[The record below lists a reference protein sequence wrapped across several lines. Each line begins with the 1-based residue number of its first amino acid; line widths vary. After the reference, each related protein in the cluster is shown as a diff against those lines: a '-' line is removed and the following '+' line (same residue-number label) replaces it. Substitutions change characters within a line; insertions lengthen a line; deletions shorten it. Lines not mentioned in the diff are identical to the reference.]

1 MLNRKGLLLV
11 VSGPSGAG
19 KGTICKALLNKN
31 DQIKLSVSATTR
43 KPRNGEVHG
52 VNYFFIEKEEFTK
65 MIENGEFLEYAQI
78 YDNFYGTPKAAI
90 IECLEKG
97 QDVIL
102 EIEMQGARQIKEVYP
117 EGVFIFVL
125 PPSLEELKS
134 RIVGRGTETQEEIE
148 KRFSCAFEEINQ
160 IVNYDYFIVN
170 EDIEKSVSDVEAIIC
185 AEKNKVTRY
194 KNNIIDKFKEE
205 LYNVKAINK

>member
-31 DQIKLSVSATTR
+31 NQIKLSVSATTR

-205 LYNVKAINK
+205 L

>member
-52 VNYFFIEKEEFTK
+52 VNYFFIEKEEFAK

-134 RIVGRGTETQEEIE
+134 RIVGRGTETQEEME

-205 LYNVKAINK
+205 L

>member
-43 KPRNGEVHG
+43 KPRHGEVHG

-205 LYNVKAINK
+205 L

>member
-97 QDVIL
+97 QAVIL

-205 LYNVKAINK
+205 L

>member
-19 KGTICKALLNKN
+19 KGTICKELLDKN
-31 DQIKLSVSATTR
+31 SDIKLSISATTR
-43 KPRNGEVHG
+43 KPRNGEIHG
-52 VNYFFIEKEEFTK
+52 VNYFFLEKEDFTT
-65 MIENGEFLEYAQI
+65 MIDNGEFLEHAQI

-90 IECLEKG
+90 LECLNKG

-125 PPSLEELKS
+125 PPSLEELKN
-134 RIVGRGTETQEEIE
+134 RIVGRGTETAEEIN
-148 KRFSCAFEEINQ
+148 KRFSSAFEEINQ
-160 IVNYDYFIVN
+160 IVNYDYFIFNKDVN
-170 EDIEKSVSDVEAIIC
+170 TSVRELENIINS
-185 AEKNKVTRY
+185 EKNRVTRY
-194 KNNIIDKFKEE
+194 KDSIIQKFKEE
-205 LYNVKAINK
+205 M

>member
-148 KRFSCAFEEINQ
+148 KRFSCAYEEINQ

-205 LYNVKAINK
+205 L

>member
-1 MLNRKGLLLV
+1 MLDRKGLLLV

-31 DQIKLSVSATTR
+31 DEIKLSVSATTR

-52 VNYFFIEKEEFTK
+52 VNYFFLEKEEFTT

-78 YDNFYGTPKAAI
+78 YDNFYGTPKSAI

-102 EIEMQGARQIKEVYP
+102 EIEMQGAKQIKEVYP

-170 EDIEKSVSDVEAIIC
+170 EDIEKSVNDVEAII
-185 AEKNKVTRY
+185 ASEKNKVIRY

-205 LYNVKAINK
+205 L

>member
-90 IECLEKG
+90 IECLENG

-185 AEKNKVTRY
+185 AEKNKATRY

-205 LYNVKAINK
+205 L

>member
-170 EDIEKSVSDVEAIIC
+170 EDIEKSVNDVEAII
-185 AEKNKVTRY
+185 ASEKNKVIRY

-205 LYNVKAINK
+205 L

>member
-102 EIEMQGARQIKEVYP
+102 EIEMQGAKQIKEVYP

-205 LYNVKAINK
+205 L

>member
-31 DQIKLSVSATTR
+31 DKIKLSVSATTR

-65 MIENGEFLEYAQI
+65 MVENGEFLEHAQI

-90 IECLEKG
+90 IECLEEG

-170 EDIEKSVSDVEAIIC
+170 EDIEKSVNDVEAIILS
-185 AEKNKVTRY
+185 EKNKVTRY

-205 LYNVKAINK
+205 L

>member
-11 VSGPSGAG
+11 VTGPSGAG

-52 VNYFFIEKEEFTK
+52 VNYFFIEKEEFTR
-65 MIENGEFLEYAQI
+65 MLENGEFLEHAQI

-170 EDIEKSVSDVEAIIC
+170 EDIEKSVNDVEAIILS
-185 AEKNKVTRY
+185 EKNKVTRY

-205 LYNVKAINK
+205 L

>member
-1 MLNRKGLLLV
+1 MCIRDR
-11 VSGPSGAG
+11 
-19 KGTICKALLNKN
+19 CKALLNKN

-90 IECLEKG
+90 IECLDKG

-117 EGVFIFVL
+117 EGRCV
-125 PPSLEELKS
+125 
-134 RIVGRGTETQEEIE
+134 
-148 KRFSCAFEEINQ
+148 
-160 IVNYDYFIVN
+160 
-170 EDIEKSVSDVEAIIC
+170 
-185 AEKNKVTRY
+185 
-194 KNNIIDKFKEE
+194 
-205 LYNVKAINK
+205 

>member
-170 EDIEKSVSDVEAIIC
+170 EDIEKSVSDFEAIIC

-205 LYNVKAINK
+205 L

>member
-1 MLNRKGLLLV
+1 MVKRKGLLLV

-43 KPRNGEVHG
+43 KPRNGEVDG
-52 VNYFFIEKEEFTK
+52 VNYFFIEKEKFTQ

-90 IECLEKG
+90 MECLEKG

-102 EIEMQGARQIKEVYP
+102 EIEMQGASQIKEVCP
-117 EGVFIFVL
+117 DGVFIFVL
-125 PPSLEELKS
+125 PPSLEELKN
-134 RIVGRGTETQEEIE
+134 RIVGRGTETAEEIE
-148 KRFSCAFEEINQ
+148 KRFSCAFDEINK
-160 IVNYDYFIVN
+160 IVDYDYFIVN
-170 EDIEKSVSDVEAIIC
+170 DDVEKSVKQVVGIILS
-185 AEKNKVTRY
+185 EKNKVTRY
-194 KNNIIDKFKEE
+194 KDSIIRKFKEE
-205 LYNVKAINK
+205 L

>member
-1 MLNRKGLLLV
+1 MLKRKGLLLV

-19 KGTICKALLNKN
+19 KGTICKELLQKN

-43 KPRNGEVHG
+43 KPRNGEVDG
-52 VNYFFIEKEEFTK
+52 VNYFFIEKDKFTD

-90 IECLEKG
+90 IECLENG
-97 QDVIL
+97 QDVVL
-102 EIEMQGARQIKEVYP
+102 EIEMQGAKQIKEVYP

-134 RIVGRGTETQEEIE
+134 RIVGRGTETKEEIE

-160 IVNYDYFIVN
+160 IVNYDYFVVN
-170 EDIEKSVSDVEAIIC
+170 QDVSKSVKEVESIIL

-194 KNNIIDKFKEE
+194 KNNIIEKFKEE
-205 LYNVKAINK
+205 L

>member
-65 MIENGEFLEYAQI
+65 MIENGEFLEHAQI

-134 RIVGRGTETQEEIE
+134 RIVGRGTETKEEIE

-170 EDIEKSVSDVEAIIC
+170 EDIEKSVNDVESIIC
-185 AEKNKVTRY
+185 AEKNKVIRY

-205 LYNVKAINK
+205 L

>member
-1 MLNRKGLLLV
+1 MLDRKGLLLV

-31 DQIKLSVSATTR
+31 DKIKLSVSATTR

-52 VNYFFIEKEEFTK
+52 VNYFFLEKEEFTT

-78 YDNFYGTPKAAI
+78 YDNFYGTPKSAI

-102 EIEMQGARQIKEVYP
+102 EIEMQGAKQIKEVYP

-170 EDIEKSVSDVEAIIC
+170 EDIEKSVNDVEAII
-185 AEKNKVTRY
+185 ASEKNKVIRY

-205 LYNVKAINK
+205 L

>member
-52 VNYFFIEKEEFTK
+52 VNYFFIEKEEFAK

-194 KNNIIDKFKEE
+194 KSNIIDKFKEE
-205 LYNVKAINK
+205 L

>member
-1 MLNRKGLLLV
+1 MLDRKGLLLV

-31 DQIKLSVSATTR
+31 DEIKLSVSATTR

-78 YDNFYGTPKAAI
+78 YDNFYGTPKSAI

-134 RIVGRGTETQEEIE
+134 RIVGRGTETVEEIE

-160 IVNYDYFIVN
+160 IVNYDYFIIN
-170 EDIEKSVSDVEAIIC
+170 EDIEKSVNYVEAIIS
-185 AEKNKVTRY
+185 AEKNKVTIY

-205 LYNVKAINK
+205 L

>member
-1 MLNRKGLLLV
+1 MLDRKGLLLV

-31 DQIKLSVSATTR
+31 DKIKLSVSATTR

-52 VNYFFIEKEEFTK
+52 VNYFFIEKEEFTT

-78 YDNFYGTPKAAI
+78 YDNFYGTPKSAI
-90 IECLEKG
+90 IECLENG

-102 EIEMQGARQIKEVYP
+102 EIEMQGAKQIKEVYP

-170 EDIEKSVSDVEAIIC
+170 EDIEKSVNDVEAII
-185 AEKNKVTRY
+185 ASEKNKVIRY

-205 LYNVKAINK
+205 L

>member
-1 MLNRKGLLLV
+1 MLDRKGLLLV

-31 DQIKLSVSATTR
+31 DEIKLSVSATTR

-78 YDNFYGTPKAAI
+78 YDNFYGTPKSAI

-102 EIEMQGARQIKEVYP
+102 EIEMQGAKQIKEVYP

-160 IVNYDYFIVN
+160 IVNYDYFIIN
-170 EDIEKSVSDVEAIIC
+170 EDIEKSVNDVEAIIS

-205 LYNVKAINK
+205 L

>member
-52 VNYFFIEKEEFTK
+52 VNYFFIEEEFAK

-205 LYNVKAINK
+205 L

>member
-65 MIENGEFLEYAQI
+65 MVENGEFLEHAQI

-90 IECLEKG
+90 IECLEEG

-170 EDIEKSVSDVEAIIC
+170 EDIEKSVNDVEAIILS
-185 AEKNKVTRY
+185 EKNKVTRY

-205 LYNVKAINK
+205 L

>member
-52 VNYFFIEKEEFTK
+52 VNYFFIEKEEFAK

-185 AEKNKVTRY
+185 AEENKVTRY

-205 LYNVKAINK
+205 L

>member
-185 AEKNKVTRY
+185 ADKNKVTRY

-205 LYNVKAINK
+205 L

>member
-1 MLNRKGLLLV
+1 MIKRKGLLLV

-43 KPRNGEVHG
+43 KPRNGEVDG
-52 VNYFFIEKEEFTK
+52 VNYFFIEKDKFTT

-90 IECLEKG
+90 MECLEKG

-102 EIEMQGARQIKEVYP
+102 EIEMQGARQIKDVCP
-117 EGVFIFVL
+117 DGVFIFVL
-125 PPSLEELKS
+125 PPSLEELKN
-134 RIVGRGTETQEEIE
+134 RIVGRGTETAEEIE
-148 KRFSCAFEEINQ
+148 KRFSCAFDEINR
-160 IVNYDYFIVN
+160 IVDYDYFIVN
-170 EDIEKSVSDVEAIIC
+170 DDVEKSVKQVESIILS
-185 AEKNKVTRY
+185 EKNKVIRY
-194 KNNIIDKFKEE
+194 KDSIITKFKEE
-205 LYNVKAINK
+205 L

>member
-1 MLNRKGLLLV
+1 MVKRKGLLLV

-43 KPRNGEVHG
+43 KPRTGEVDG
-52 VNYFFIEKEEFTK
+52 VNYFFIEKEKFTQ

-90 IECLEKG
+90 MECLEKG

-102 EIEMQGARQIKEVYP
+102 EIEMQGASQIKEVCP
-117 EGVFIFVL
+117 DGVFIFVL
-125 PPSLEELKS
+125 PPSLEELKN
-134 RIVGRGTETQEEIE
+134 RIVGRGTETAEEIE
-148 KRFSCAFEEINQ
+148 KRFSCAFDEINK
-160 IVNYDYFIVN
+160 IVDYDYFIVN
-170 EDIEKSVSDVEAIIC
+170 DDVEKSVKQVEGIILS
-185 AEKNKVTRY
+185 EKNKVTRY
-194 KNNIIDKFKEE
+194 KDSIIRKFKEE
-205 LYNVKAINK
+205 L

>member
-170 EDIEKSVSDVEAIIC
+170 EDIEKSVIDVEAIILS
-185 AEKNKVTRY
+185 EKNKVTRY

-205 LYNVKAINK
+205 L